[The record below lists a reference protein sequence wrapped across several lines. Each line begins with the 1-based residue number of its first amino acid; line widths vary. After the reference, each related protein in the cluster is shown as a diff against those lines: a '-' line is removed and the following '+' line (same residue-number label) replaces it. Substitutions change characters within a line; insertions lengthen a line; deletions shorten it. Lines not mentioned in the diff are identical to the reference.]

1 MRLRLLALA
10 AVTLLAATG
19 CGDPPP
25 KLRCVVRVFRPDGT
39 LHREYR
45 GTVNT
50 FILGGGDHRKRPRYG
65 ARLPAIHNAAGGA
78 AYVVLN
84 ERTVDA
90 AAGWQIEVEQDAEKE
105 EGR

>member
-1 MRLRLLALA
+1 MRLRLLVF
-10 AVTLLAATG
+10 AVVTVLAATG
-19 CGDPPP
+19 CDDPPP
-25 KLRCVVRVFRPDGT
+25 KLRCVVKVFRPDGT
-39 LHREYR
+39 LHREYH

-50 FILGGGDHRKRPRYG
+50 FILDG
-65 ARLPAIHNAAGGA
+65 ARLPAIRNCAGGA

-90 AAGWQIEVEQDAEKE
+90 AAGWQIEVEREAEKE

>member
-50 FILGGGDHRKRPRYG
+50 FILHR
-65 ARLPAIHNAAGGA
+65 ARLPAIHNAAGCA

>member
-1 MRLRLLALA
+1 MRLRLLAF
-10 AVTLLAATG
+10 AVVTVLAATG

-50 FILGGGDHRKRPRYG
+50 FILDG
-65 ARLPAIHNAAGGA
+65 ARLPVIHNAVGGA

-84 ERTVDA
+84 ERVVDA
-90 AAGWQIEVEQDAEKE
+90 AAGWQIEVEREAEKE

>member
-1 MRLRLLALA
+1 MRLRLLALGVA
-10 AVTLLAATG
+10 ALLAATG

-25 KLRCVVRVFRPDGT
+25 KLRCVVKVFRPDGT

-45 GTVNT
+45 GTINT
-50 FILGGGDHRKRPRYG
+50 FSLDNT
-65 ARLPAIHNAAGGA
+65 RLPAINNTIGGA

-84 ERTVDA
+84 ERVVHA
-90 AAGWQIEVEQDAEKE
+90 AAGWQIEVDREAEKE

>member
-1 MRLRLLALA
+1 MRLRLLAF
-10 AVTLLAATG
+10 AVVTVLAATG

-25 KLRCVVRVFRPDGT
+25 KLRCVVKVFRPDGT

-50 FILGGGDHRKRPRYG
+50 FILDG
-65 ARLPAIHNAAGGA
+65 ARLPAIHNARGGA

-84 ERTVDA
+84 ERVVDA
-90 AAGWQIEVEQDAEKE
+90 AAGWQIEVEREAEKE

>member
-1 MRLRLLALA
+1 MRLRLLAF
-10 AVTLLAATG
+10 AVVTVLAATG

-25 KLRCVVRVFRPDGT
+25 KLRCVVKVFRPDGT
-39 LHREYR
+39 LHREYH
-45 GTVNT
+45 GTVNP
-50 FILGGGDHRKRPRYG
+50 FILDG
-65 ARLPAIHNAAGGA
+65 ARLPVIRNCAGGA

-90 AAGWQIEVEQDAEKE
+90 AAGWQIEVEREAEKE